1 MEGVLFDWRFAAQI
15 LPDLLRASLTTIIIT
30 LLAFAIAMVC
40 GLVLAMMRRSRSR
53 WVAPTSRPR
62 CAPSWLPRD
71 MDALSRRAPPRRE
84 AGLEVDRGAL
94 VVGSLAG
101 GFLHRLGL
109 VDGGLEGIAQV
120 GGARGLGFR
129 RALGRRWRR
138 SAGAQRKEQ
147 QAGDRARFHAMPLR
161 YGWRYAT
168 PIRTEWRMA
177 SHRWR
182 LDGQTALITGAS
194 AGIGLAIA
202 RELLGFG
209 ADVMLVAR
217 DEDLLDAARDD
228 LAEEFPER
236 EVATMA
242 ADVAD
247 DEERRAILD
256 WVEDHADGLNLL
268 INNAGGNVTK
278 AAVDYTEDEWRGIFE
293 TNLFSAFELSR
304 YAHPLLTR
312 HASSAI
318 VNVGSV
324 SGITAVRSGAPYG
337 MTKAALH
344 QMTRNLAAEWAE
356 DGVRVN
362 AVAPWYIRTRRT
374 SGPLSDADYYEEVIA
389 RTPMRRIGEPE
400 EVAAAVGFLCLPAA
414 SYVTGECIAV
424 DGGFLRY
431 GF

>member
-1 MEGVLFDWRFAAQI
+1 MAAN
-15 LPDLLRASLTTIIIT
+15 
-30 LLAFAIAMVC
+30 
-40 GLVLAMMRRSRSR
+40 
-53 WVAPTSRPR
+53 
-62 CAPSWLPRD
+62 
-71 MDALSRRAPPRRE
+71 
-84 AGLEVDRGAL
+84 
-94 VVGSLAG
+94 
-101 GFLHRLGL
+101 
-109 VDGGLEGIAQV
+109 
-120 GGARGLGFR
+120 
-129 RALGRRWRR
+129 
-138 SAGAQRKEQ
+138 
-147 QAGDRARFHAMPLR
+147 
-161 YGWRYAT
+161 
-168 PIRTEWRMA
+168 
-177 SHRWR
+177 RWR
-182 LDGQTALITGAS
+182 LEGQLALVTGAS
-194 AGIGLAIA
+194 AGIGLAIT

-209 ADVMLVAR
+209 ADVLMVAR
-217 DEDLLDAARDD
+217 DADALQDARQD

-236 EVATMA
+236 EISTLA

-247 DEERRAILD
+247 DEDRRAILD
-256 WVEDHADGLNLL
+256 WAEDHADGLNILV
-268 INNAGGNVTK
+268 NNAGGNVTR

-312 HASSAI
+312 HAASSI

-344 QMTRNLAAEWAE
+344 QLTRNLAAEWAE

-362 AVAPWYIRTRRT
+362 VVAPWYIRTRRT
-374 SGPLSDADYYEEVIA
+374 SGPLSDPDYYDEVIA

-414 SYVTGECIAV
+414 SYITGECIAV